1 MFDFDPDRFQ
11 VEDLHRIARQSE
23 DALSALTEVL
33 AEIQRVTG
41 EGEAADGLIRVVVD
55 SAGRAAKVAV
65 DPRAMRLGSEALAE
79 GVRDAFNAA
88 QDDLQAK
95 SGRLIAGALPEG
107 ITQEDAGHE
116 QMRGRFE
123 EIAESFDRA
132 MRERQAAFD
141 RIRKDVED
149 LD

>member
-11 VEDLHRIARQSE
+11 VEDLHRSE

-55 SAGRAAKVAV
+55 SAGRAAGVTV
-65 DPRAMRLGSEALAE
+65 DPRAMRLGSEVLAE

-107 ITQEDAGHE
+107 VTQEDAGHG